1 MIIDVELY
9 LNAKSSNAERLVM
22 LEKEAGID
30 FAILMPEPTIRPDNA
45 SMYTVVKDLP
55 MFLACAC
62 VNPGFGQEAV
72 DEFET
77 SVKEWGF
84 RGLKLM
90 PPKHGYRIV
99 DQSVYPLLEKARK
112 LNIPV
117 SVHSSQE
124 QCHPCDIGFMALE
137 FPEVTFIMDH
147 MGYRYFTRQ
156 ALLAAKHASNLF
168 LATTA
173 VPEPDFIKNAVKA
186 LGPERV
192 LFGSNGPGMPP
203 DIQLE
208 VIRRAKL
215 GADAEALVLGGNAAR
230 LYRIEM

>member
-1 MIIDVELY
+1 MIVDAELY
-9 LNAKSSNAERLVM
+9 LNAKSSNAEQLEA

-30 FAILMPEPTIRPDNA
+30 LAILMPEPTMRPDNA
-45 SMYTVVKDLP
+45 SMYAVVKNLK
-55 MFLACAC
+55 MFLPCVC
-62 VNPGFGQEAV
+62 VNPNFGKEAL

-99 DQSVYPLLEKARK
+99 DQSIYPLLEKAHE

-147 MGYRYFTRQ
+147 MGYRYFARQ
-156 ALLAAKHASNLF
+156 AILAAKHAPNLF

-173 VPEPDFIKNAVKA
+173 VPEPEFIKNAVKA
-186 LGPERV
+186 LGAERV

-203 DIQLE
+203 DIQIE

-215 GADAEALVLGGNAAR
+215 GPEAEALVLGGNAAR
-230 LYRIEM
+230 IYGIKL

>member
-1 MIIDVELY
+1 MIVDAELY
-9 LNAKSSNAERLVM
+9 LNAKSSNAEQLEA

-30 FAILMPEPTIRPDNA
+30 LAILMPEPTMRPDNA
-45 SMYTVVKDLP
+45 SMYAVVKNLK
-55 MFLACAC
+55 MFLPCVC
-62 VNPGFGQEAV
+62 VNPNFGKEAL
-72 DEFET
+72 DEFGT

-99 DQSVYPLLEKARK
+99 DQGIYPFLEKAHE

-147 MGYRYFTRQ
+147 MGYRYFARQ
-156 ALLAAKHASNLF
+156 AILAAKHAPNLF

-173 VPEPDFIKNAVKA
+173 VPEPEFIKNAVKA
-186 LGPERV
+186 LGAERV

-203 DIQLE
+203 DIQIE

-215 GADAEALVLGGNAAR
+215 GPEAEALVLGGNAAR
-230 LYRIEM
+230 IYGIKL

>member
-9 LNAKSSNAERLVM
+9 LNGKSSNAGQLIV

-30 FAILMPEPTIRPDNA
+30 KAILMPEPKMRPDNA
-45 SMYTVVKDLP
+45 AMYEATKNLD
-55 MFLACAC
+55 MFLLCAC
-62 VNPGFGQEAV
+62 VNPNDGEAGV
-72 DEFET
+72 KEFET

-84 RGLKLM
+84 CGLKLM

-99 DQSVYPLLEKARK
+99 DQSVYPLLEKARELK
-112 LNIPV
+112 VPV
-117 SVHSSQE
+117 SIHSGQD

-137 FPEVTFIMDH
+137 FPDVTFIMDH

-156 ALLAAKHASNLF
+156 ALLAAKHAPNMY

-173 VPEPDFIKNAVKA
+173 VPEPEFIKNAVKA

-203 DIQLE
+203 DIQIE
-208 VIRRAKL
+208 VIRRTKL
-215 GADAEALVLGGNAAR
+215 DPEAEALVLGGNAAR
-230 LYRIEM
+230 LYGIDG

>member
-1 MIIDVELY
+1 MIVDAELY
-9 LNAKSSNAERLVM
+9 LNAKSSNAEQLEA

-30 FAILMPEPTIRPDNA
+30 LAILMPEPTMRPDNA
-45 SMYTVVKDLP
+45 SMYAVVKNLK
-55 MFLACAC
+55 MFLPCVC
-62 VNPGFGQEAV
+62 VNPNFGKEAL

-77 SVKEWGF
+77 SVKQWGF

-99 DQSVYPLLEKARK
+99 DQSIYPLLEKAHE

-147 MGYRYFTRQ
+147 MGYRYFARQ
-156 ALLAAKHASNLF
+156 AILAAKHAPNLF

-173 VPEPDFIKNAVKA
+173 VPEPEFIKNAVKA
-186 LGPERV
+186 LGAERV

-203 DIQLE
+203 DIQIE

-215 GADAEALVLGGNAAR
+215 GPEAEALVLGGNAAR
-230 LYRIEM
+230 IYGIKL